1 MGIVWPTPGLKH
13 CMVWRFGNVFLGSLE
28 LYEMELTHIREYSLP
43 WKKNSLKAVAFRCYE

>member
-28 LYEMELTHIREYSLP
+28 LYEMELTHLREYSLP
-43 WKKNSLKAVAFRCYE
+43 